1 MRCRQCGAENSD
13 QAKFCTKCGN
23 KLPTTIICPG
33 CGAENASTGK
43 FCRNCGRP
51 LECLESPTE
60 KPKKYRKKMIVFGL
74 IAVVLAAAVFIVNQK
89 KNRSLIEQKEL
100 EPAWEED
107 RNVRRERKE
116 REKFNDTDPNPTEEP
131 EEGDA
136 PASYV
141 PSDSIQREANESK
154 AGERETAAS
163 ETAANE
169 TAASESLEAI
179 DIGAEIKEIRDLYYG
194 IQNNLDQYQKED
206 GGSDT
211 IRYLDQDG
219 NIVKITAKKGAYTSF
234 RPSEIYAAEYFYEIS
249 DQKYCPRFVF
259 IYGNNEEYRIYLT
272 KNGDC
277 VRYIDAV
284 GEVHNYQKPI
294 SQTELAQITELQ
306 GFCTN
311 AVMEIEWAFE
321 GKE

>member
-1 MRCRQCGAENSD
+1 M
-13 QAKFCTKCGN
+13 
-23 KLPTTIICPG
+23 II
-33 CGAENASTGK
+33 
-43 FCRNCGRP
+43 
-51 LECLESPTE
+51 
-60 KPKKYRKKMIVFGL
+60 FGL

-89 KNRSLIEQKEL
+89 KNRSLIEQKEP

-107 RNVRRERKE
+107 RNVRGERKE
-116 REKFNDTDPNPTEEP
+116 REKFNDTDPNPTEGP

-136 PASYV
+136 HASYV
-141 PSDSIQREANESK
+141 PSDSIQRETNESK
-154 AGERETAAS
+154 AAAS
-163 ETAANE
+163 KAATSE

-179 DIGAEIKEIRDLYYG
+179 DIEAEIKEIRDLYYG

-206 GGSDT
+206 GGSGT
-211 IRYLDQDG
+211 TRYLDQAG

-234 RPSEIYAAEYFYEIS
+234 KPSEVYAAEYFYEIS

-311 AVMEIEWAFE
+311 AVMEIAWAFE